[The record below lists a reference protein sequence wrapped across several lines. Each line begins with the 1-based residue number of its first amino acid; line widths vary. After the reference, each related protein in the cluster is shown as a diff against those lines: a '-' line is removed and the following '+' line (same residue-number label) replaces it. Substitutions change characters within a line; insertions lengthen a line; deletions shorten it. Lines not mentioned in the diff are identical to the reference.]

1 MLLCLLVCVLY
12 QRVADNASQSVYLG
26 HTRNHADWRLL
37 VSMLLYLSTSPAFYG
52 WQGFRR

>member
-52 WQGFRR
+52 WLCFRR